1 MLTILIRASAIILFS
16 MICQFDA
23 FAGAKDDVNNRKEP
37 FIEALDSAFL
47 MYTENP
53 TRAVEFAGELFD
65 KAVELRNNQYILE
78 AGMLYGDFLLQTGDA
93 QGAYGVF
100 YYLVD
105 SLESPV
111 SESMRAELLKRQ
123 AYSNFYMGEFRLA
136 IENFEEY
143 LAYGK
148 QQNDTLIMATA
159 YTSLGAAYIR
169 TGNLDKALENLQQS
183 LRCYNSINDLNGKAS
198 ALNNIGGVY
207 TYLARNETAKEY
219 YLMALKVNEEL
230 GDSLT
235 MIALLINIAGIERS
249 EGNFTESLQKDL
261 QALELCEK
269 ILNKTLELEV
279 FRGVGMDYLS
289 LKNTEQAE
297 FYLMKGLNKSISSES
312 TYDEMNFRNDLGK
325 VYLLRSDF
333 ATALEFLL
341 PGLELAVAKNNFEM
355 LTGFNHTISEV
366 YAKKGDYKKAYD
378 FYKNYHVYND
388 SLYNEN
394 TRTRIS
400 ELELQYDNEVKAA
413 EITALKNKQTI
424 FGLEQKR
431 DKLGKSLLLAIVIF
445 SFGMLILISVYFV
458 KNRKNGILLKNKN
471 AQLEEAVAVKTRL
484 FSIVAHDLKNPLSSI
499 IAFSTLLHDNK
510 SPKKEVADYA
520 GYIMNSGLQS
530 VEMIERL
537 LDWSR
542 LNLNEIPFH
551 ILENDLGKT
560 TEKVIIDIRS
570 SATVKNIKI
579 INNIPTETKCLYDE
593 YSVYSVL
600 FNLLSN
606 AIKFSYEGS
615 FVTLNVKDEGETFI
629 VEVVDNGTGIP
640 FENQPKL
647 LSSHINQS
655 IQGTKNETGTGIG
668 LSLSQE
674 FVNRNGGK
682 MWFTSENG
690 KGSTFFFTL
699 PAYANEKIT

>member
-1 MLTILIRASAIILFS
+1 MITKLIRTSAIILFS
-16 MICQFDA
+16 LVCQFGA
-23 FAGAKDDVNNRKEP
+23 FAGAKDDDNDKKEP

-47 MYTENP
+47 MYTGNP

-65 KAVELRNNQYILE
+65 KAVKLRNKQYILE

-93 QGAYGVF
+93 QRAFRVF
-100 YYLVD
+100 NFLTD
-105 SLESPV
+105 SLDSPV
-111 SESMRAELLKRQ
+111 SGPMRAELLKRQ
-123 AYSNFYMGEFRLA
+123 AYCNFYMGEFRSA

-159 YTSLGAAYIR
+159 FTSLGAAYIR

-183 LRCYNSINDLNGKAS
+183 LRCYNSVNDLNGKAS

-207 TYLARNETAKEY
+207 TYLGRNETAKEY
-219 YLMALKVNEEL
+219 YLLALEVNEEL

-235 MIALLINIAGIERS
+235 MVALLINIAGIERTK
-249 EGNFTESLQKDL
+249 GNFTQSLQKDL

-279 FRGVGMDYLS
+279 LRGVGMDYHS
-289 LKNTEQAE
+289 LGNTEKAE
-297 FYLMKGLNKSISSES
+297 FYFMKGLNKSNASES
-312 TYDEMNFRNDLGK
+312 TYDEMNFRNELGK
-325 VYLLRSDF
+325 VYLSRSDY
-333 ATALEFLL
+333 AKALEFLL
-341 PGLELAVAKNNFEM
+341 PGLELAKAKNNFEM
-355 LTGFNHTISEV
+355 LAGFNHTISEV
-366 YAKKGDYKKAYD
+366 YAKKGEYIKAYD

-388 SLYNEN
+388 SLYSEN

-413 EITALKNKQTI
+413 EIAALKNKQTI

-431 DKLGKSLLLAIVIF
+431 DKLEKSLLLAIVIF
-445 SFGMLILISVYFV
+445 SFGMLILISVYFI
-458 KNRKNGILLKNKN
+458 KNRKTGILLKKKN

-510 SPKKEVADYA
+510 SAKKEVADYA

-551 ILENDLGKT
+551 ISENDLGKT
-560 TEKVIIDIRS
+560 ADKVINDIKS
-570 SATVKNIKI
+570 SAAVKNIQI
-579 INNIPTETKCLYDE
+579 INNIPAQTTCSYDE

-600 FNLLSN
+600 FNLVSN

-615 FVTLNVKDEGETFI
+615 SVVLNVKTEGETLV

-640 FENQPKL
+640 LEIQPKL

-655 IQGTKNETGTGIG
+655 IPGTMNETGTGIG

-682 MWFTSENG
+682 MWFTTEDG

-699 PAYANEKIT
+699 PVFAKEK